1 MIRFTS
7 VIFAIGLALLTGC
20 AGIKQNAGYNIET
33 TMAEQ
38 GDQGGVQPPWRCV
51 SVRGLVTE
59 VFSYTVAEIKLP
71 RPRPE
76 VWNNE
81 IYESL
86 SYKVG
91 KSVRAI
97 ECSVWR
103 VAFYVNGK
111 VEMFD
116 AVMNPDKT
124 LLFALLPPGRV
135 VEYNR
140 GNWLVWFRDGK
151 TVMTMRGTVVTV
163 EGNVA
168 ELSNQFF
175 VTHPSPFP
183 RYSNLRRDQPEGRK
197 FFHWLEEHYPVPL
210 PLGDEGNFSV
220 PIDIVHVGALSRG
233 EHWLDNIVTC
243 GSVDVVPGVEWTL
256 VNVVFSLPHNL
267 TVAKNGCGKKGGAV
281 KSEATQPELP
291 HPSSSSTSR
300 STP

>member
-7 VIFAIGLALLTGC
+7 VIFAIVLALLTGC

-33 TMAEQ
+33 TKTEQ
-38 GDQGGVQPPWRCV
+38 GDRGGVQPPWRCV
-51 SVRGLVTE
+51 SVRGLVAE
-59 VFSYTVAEIKLP
+59 AWSYTVAEIKLP
-71 RPRPE
+71 QPRPE

-81 IYESL
+81 IYDPSL

-103 VAFYVNGK
+103 TAFYVDGK
-111 VEMFD
+111 VETFD

-124 LLFALLPPGRV
+124 LLYVLLPPGKV
-135 VEYNR
+135 TEYNR

-151 TVMTMRGTVVTV
+151 TVMTTRGVMVTV
-163 EGNVA
+163 EESLA

-175 VTHPSPFP
+175 AKYPSPFP

-197 FFHWLEEHYPVPL
+197 FFQSLEERYPVPL
-210 PLGDEGNFSV
+210 PLGDEGSFSV
-220 PIDIVHVGALSRG
+220 PVDIVHVGALSRG

-243 GSVDVVPGVEWTL
+243 GSVDVVPSVEGTL

-281 KSEATQPELP
+281 KNSEATQSGLL
-291 HPSSSSTSR
+291 PSSS
-300 STP
+300 P